1 MRERKNRIGE
11 ENNYWENKRK
21 IRRLCV
27 GRDDNY
33 SLEGHFVKKDNI
45 DYMYR
50 ELVGGARFWG
60 NTIYYYQEVRS
71 RVLNLLRG
79 EKEKCV

>member
-1 MRERKNRIGE
+1 LERKTIRG
-11 ENNYWENKRK
+11 K
-21 IRRLCV
+21 IKGKSGGLCV

-50 ELVGGARFWG
+50 ELGEQVLGK
-60 NTIYYYQEVRS
+60 TIY
-71 RVLNLLRG
+71 
-79 EKEKCV
+79 

>member
-1 MRERKNRIGE
+1 VWLVNKKRERKNRIGE
-11 ENNYWENKRK
+11 GNNYWENKRK

-50 ELVGGARFWG
+50 ELGEQVFGGIQYT
-60 NTIYYYQEVRS
+60 TI
-71 RVLNLLRG
+71 
-79 EKEKCV
+79 KK